1 MVTTAL
7 IPTEKDNKIS
17 FDQRKREVILD
28 MFEILQQL
36 WMGNEM
42 LKEIQVNETKRNFC
56 VNINK
61 NMNTAHH
68 IILTDQVNGALTTSF
83 WNLREPYIHL

>member
-1 MVTTAL
+1 MVTSAL

-68 IILTDQVNGALTTSF
+68 TILTDQVNGALTTSF

>member
-1 MVTTAL
+1 
-7 IPTEKDNKIS
+7 
-17 FDQRKREVILD
+17 

-36 WMGNEM
+36 WMGNQM

-68 IILTDQVNGALTTSF
+68 IVLTDQVNGALTTSF
-83 WNLREPYIHL
+83 